1 MTNRRISKRT
11 IAFSTGFAT
20 AVIVVYMIIMVRNI
34 ELPIYPYYAV
44 AGLISCIMGWLVSG
58 YRLKILHKILDGR
71 ENLLPM
77 SEYFKAR
84 IVGGFMAYITPSGI
98 GGEPARAY
106 YLSYKL
112 NSKFSRYFSIVIIE
126 PIYDIL
132 TVNTIA
138 LGFIIYAWPLSILVL
153 IIAIGNIA
161 FWLTFY
167 YIMKNLIKP
176 ESIKPPLNRFV
187 KFVLNYVRKHERIYS
202 GYEEFAKA
210 FRETTDKMGF
220 IDKFV
225 VILLTLTYQFL
236 FGLTGFFI
244 YLSYGYRFTFKGLI
258 DSVIGYLFSNAL
270 TSIPTPG
277 GSISAEYGLSLVL
290 PPNVVLLTRII
301 LYYTPIILGIYYLRR
316 EKIIESI
323 VLSE

>member
-1 MTNRRISKRT
+1 MDRRITGRT

-20 AVIVVYMIIMVRNI
+20 AVIIIYMIVMVRNI
-34 ELPIYPYYAV
+34 ELPSYPYYV
-44 AGLISCIMGWLVSG
+44 LAGIVSCIMGWLVSG
-58 YRLKILHKILDGR
+58 YRLRILHKTLDGR
-71 ENLLPM
+71 EKLLPITD
-77 SEYFKAR
+77 YFKAR
-84 IVGGFMAYITPSGI
+84 ILGGFMAYITPSGI

-106 YLSYKL
+106 YLSFKL

-132 TVNTIA
+132 TVNVIA

-153 IIAIGNIA
+153 IIAIGNIV

-167 YIMKNLIKP
+167 YVMKNLVEP
-176 ESIKPPLNRFV
+176 DSIKPPLNRFV
-187 KFVLNYVRKHERIYS
+187 KFVLNYIRKHEKIYS
-202 GYEEFAKA
+202 GYGEFVKA
-210 FRETTDKMGF
+210 FRETTDKMRLV
-220 IDKFV
+220 DKLI
-225 VILLTLTYQFL
+225 VILLTLTYQAL

-244 YLSYGYRFTFKGLI
+244 YLSYGYGFSFKGLV
-258 DSVIGYLFSNAL
+258 DSIIGYLFSNAL
-270 TSIPTPG
+270 SSIPTPG

-301 LYYTPIILGIYYLRR
+301 LYYTPIILGLYYLRR

-323 VLSE
+323 ILSE